1 MKNAF
6 GDWSNARYF
15 LAVCREGSTLA
26 ASRKLGAA
34 QPTVARRIEA
44 LEHEL
49 GLVLFERDT
58 RGFRPTAA
66 ALRLLPAAE
75 AMEAAAQVLQSTAS
89 ELTAARPIRITAPVG
104 NFSQRMRRIVY
115 EFNLKHPGLEFEFLP
130 TIKLLDLTAGEAD
143 IALRLTTTTPDPRLI
158 CRQIST
164 ARYAFFGSP
173 GYAAEHGL
181 PAGIDDLAKH
191 RFVIFERA
199 NRPSFVKAWLGEH
212 VPNARIVQSFTEHE
226 LMAEAVAE
234 GQGLGVLN
242 VKSCEGDA
250 KYVLCFDPIEDFK
263 QEHVLL
269 VAPEAYRRA
278 EVKAF
283 VKFFAPRYAAIYR

>member
-58 RGFRPTAA
+58 RGFRPTTA

-130 TIKLLDLTAGEAD
+130 TIKVLDLVVGERVLGIVKLTAHTVVTVTCLAMAYATFWLIADDIGQRTPAAGIPLVWTYVLPLMGFLLTAVRGVLFIVLLDVRE
-143 IALRLTTTTPDPRLI
+143 
-158 CRQIST
+158 
-164 ARYAFFGSP
+164 
-173 GYAAEHGL
+173 
-181 PAGIDDLAKH
+181 
-191 RFVIFERA
+191 V
-199 NRPSFVKAWLGEH
+199 
-212 VPNARIVQSFTEHE
+212 
-226 LMAEAVAE
+226 
-234 GQGLGVLN
+234 
-242 VKSCEGDA
+242 
-250 KYVLCFDPIEDFK
+250 
-263 QEHVLL
+263 
-269 VAPEAYRRA
+269 VAPRH
-278 EVKAF
+278 KTT
-283 VKFFAPRYAAIYR
+283 